1 MAEPTLQ
8 QLFGANAAQT
18 ATTLTI
24 SKADLSSV
32 GLTASATNTAESL
45 FVALVLNWKQQ
56 LTEASQ
62 TNNPDQ
68 SITITDGFPP
78 QSLVTRNNQQYRQN
92 SYAVNLQKPDTS
104 ALIDPDDY

>member
-8 QLFGANAAQT
+8 QIFGAGAAQT

-24 SKADLSSV
+24 QKADLP
-32 GLTASATNTAESL
+32 GLTAAADNRAESL
-45 FVALVLNWKQQ
+45 FVGMFLIAKNQ
-56 LTEASQ
+56 LTAANQEA
-62 TNNPDQ
+62 NPEQ

-92 SYAVNLQKPDTS
+92 TFAVNMQKLDPGAT
-104 ALIDPDDY
+104 IDPDDY